1 VGRRIV
7 PVTSQTFG
15 DLPQPCRD
23 CAFWEAGPG
32 PRGGQGAMVAQSTLK
47 AEWVEAT
54 GSAWGPCGLL
64 AYVDDVPAGYVMYAP
79 PAFIPRAA
87 AFPTSPVGRDAVL
100 LTAAH
105 VVPEHRGS
113 GLGRVLVQAAA
124 KDLTQRGVR
133 AIEAYGAVGQACV
146 LPVDYLE
153 AVGFVC
159 VREHARNPRLR
170 LDLRAAVTWRDPVG
184 GALER
189 IRGAV
194 RAFPAGANRT

>member
-1 VGRRIV
+1 MARRIV
-7 PVTSQTFG
+7 PVTRQTIG

-32 PRGGQGAMVAQSTLK
+32 PRGLPGAAVAQAVLK
-47 AEWVEAT
+47 AEWVEST
-54 GSAWGPCGLL
+54 GAAWGPCGLL
-64 AYVDDVPAGYVMYAP
+64 AYVDEVPAGYVMYAP
-79 PAFIPRAA
+79 PAFVPRAV
-87 AFPTSPVGRDAVL
+87 AFPTSPISQDAVL
-100 LTAAH
+100 LTAAY
-105 VVPEHRGS
+105 VLPEHRGA

-133 AIEAYGAVGQACV
+133 AIEAYGAVAQSCV
-146 LPVDYLE
+146 LPPDFLE
-153 AVGFVC
+153 SVGFVR

-170 LDLRAAVTWRDPVG
+170 LDLRTAVAWRDPVG
-184 GALER
+184 GALEK

>member
-1 VGRRIV
+1 MGRRIV
-7 PVTSQTFG
+7 PVTGETFG

-32 PRGGQGAMVAQSTLK
+32 PRGRAGAAVAQAVLK
-47 AEWVEAT
+47 AEWVEST
-54 GSAWGPCGLL
+54 GTAWGPCGLL
-64 AYVDDVPAGYVMYAP
+64 AYVDDVPACYVMYAP
-79 PAFIPRAA
+79 PAFVPRAV
-87 AFPTSPVGRDAVL
+87 AFPTSPIGQDAVL
-100 LTAAH
+100 LTAAY
-105 VVPEHRGS
+105 VLPEHRGA

-133 AIEAYGAVGQACV
+133 AIEAYGAVDQRCV
-146 LPVDYLE
+146 LPPDFLE
-153 AVGFVC
+153 SVGFVR

-170 LDLRAAVTWRDPVG
+170 LDLRTAVTWRDPVG
-184 GALER
+184 GALEK